1 MGSRTTPI
9 PKESYWHWLLVCGRA
24 TLPQANDWRGAWRD
38 AVDLAHSLGFAVC
51 MTLARLVLLL
61 ALPVSVPMLAL
72 VAMKANHRAA
82 DARAK
87 ARAELIDSL
96 QSLQKKEPQ

>member
-1 MGSRTTPI
+1 M
-9 PKESYWHWLLVCGRA
+9 
-24 TLPQANDWRGAWRD
+24 
-38 AVDLAHSLGFAVC
+38 DLANSLGFAVC

-82 DARAK
+82 DARTK

-96 QSLQKKEPQ
+96 QSLQKKKKEPQ